1 MSQSDHAHVR
11 RLGPADAE
19 AYRALC
25 LRAYAEHPDAFT
37 ATVEER
43 AAKPMA
49 FWLARVND
57 ALDAPECVF
66 GAFAGERLVGFTGL
80 DFETRP
86 KTCHK
91 AGLFG
96 MYVCGELR
104 GRGLGDALV
113 QAALTE
119 ARARSGVRMVKLTV
133 TEGNAPAEALYARCR
148 FVRFGVEP
156 MAMLDT
162 VRGGYLAKVHMVCV
176 L

>member
-1 MSQSDHAHVR
+1 MSAVVSVR

-19 AYRALC
+19 SYRALC

-43 AAKPMA
+43 AAKPMD
-49 FWLARVND
+49 FWLARVN
-57 ALDAPECVF
+57 AAADAPECVF
-66 GAFAGERLVGFTGL
+66 GAFLGAELVGVAGL

-86 KTCHK
+86 KTRHK

-96 MYVCGELR
+96 MYVRAEVR

-113 QAALTE
+113 QAALAE
-119 ARARSGVRMVKLTV
+119 ARARAGVRLVALTV
-133 TEGNAPAEALYARCR
+133 TEGNAAAEALYARCG

-162 VRGGYLAKVHMVCV
+162 VRGGYLAKVHMVC
-176 L
+176 LL